1 MRIPT
6 ADLGGQHAD
15 AGGQACPQGAQ
26 PGAPTLWGC
35 SLAAG
40 ASLSIA
46 LHPGRC
52 SVQLVSCCS
61 AAIAL
66 DKDALWVGAP
76 ISTVSSCAA
85 VKAWDAPIPD
95 GMATAQEQDIDA
107 VTNAM
112 VDWLAGRQLHHLAWC
127 GPACA
132 ALITL
137 AVNVADT
144 ITVCRPRGAR
154 LPQ

>member
-15 AGGQACPQGAQ
+15 AGGQAYPQGAQ
-26 PGAPTLWGC
+26 PGAPTLWVC

-40 ASLSIA
+40 ASPSIA

-76 ISTVSSCAA
+76 MLCLLQHLQSAQHSTSQARSAA
-85 VKAWDAPIPD
+85 A
-95 GMATAQEQDIDA
+95 
-107 VTNAM
+107 
-112 VDWLAGRQLHHLAWC
+112 
-127 GPACA
+127 
-132 ALITL
+132 
-137 AVNVADT
+137 
-144 ITVCRPRGAR
+144 
-154 LPQ
+154 